1 MQGSISGYAVRI
13 ILSLAA
19 MQGLAQTATPTRVSA
34 PTRFDVVSIHL
45 SDPSMT
51 TEDLNYDQ
59 GQIICKGITL
69 PFLVQS
75 AYGIRPFQLSG
86 IPRSLDSQKY
96 DIDAKLDDPSK
107 ERPANEMTPD
117 LLKAR
122 SELDQL
128 RLQAILKERFH
139 LKLHTVTKKSTVFV
153 LSVTKNGPKLQK
165 SSKDGG
171 YMHMHGLGTETQI
184 EAKNETMPDFAE
196 ELAYVVSN
204 KVVDKTGLTDRY
216 DFSMKWT
223 SSQTIDSNATG
234 PSLFTALQEQLGLKL
249 KTQKGPVEMYV
260 VDHIE
265 PPSPN

>member
-1 MQGSISGYAVRI
+1 VQGSIAGYAAQVV
-13 ILSLAA
+13 LALLA
-19 MQGLAQTATPTRVSA
+19 IQGIAQTATSTPASA

-51 TEDLNYDQ
+51 TEDLNYEQ

-107 ERPANEMTPD
+107 ERPANELTPD
-117 LLKAR
+117 LLRAR
-122 SELDQL
+122 SELDQI

-139 LKLHTVTKKSTVFV
+139 LKLHTATKIGTVFV
-153 LSVTKNGPKLQK
+153 LSVSKNDPKLQK

-171 YMHMHGLGTETQI
+171 YMRMHGLGTETQI
-184 EAKNETMPDFAE
+184 EAKNETMSDFAE

-204 KVVDKTGLTDRY
+204 KVVDRTGLTDRY
-216 DFSMKWT
+216 DFSVKWT
-223 SSQTIDSNATG
+223 SSQTIDPNATG
-234 PSLFTALQEQLGLKL
+234 PSLYTALEEQLGLKL
-249 KTQKGPVEMYV
+249 KTERGPVEMYV